1 MSEKETPGRR
11 LISTFPKHFATIL
24 KSAARL
30 LSSVFA
36 CAGSARGGRNGIVPV
51 FDHKIRIHARDDEE
65 CWIEVLHRGFAGQH
79 PCFCQICPAMRPDR
93 LGGRDL
99 LPHAMFRAN
108 AVSRASRTIWIVRG
122 SGAQGNMSLTSD
134 TVDGNVALG
143 HGTTHSFVSTTIT
156 GSTTTLQGG
165 DPANADAKA
174 AATTAKGLA
183 TTGSIPGNHI
193 TGTTTF
199 TGQAGQNVVDLTS
212 INLTGATFTI
222 SGNSTETFVFN
233 LSGTMSLTN
242 HSSIALAGGV
252 TANHVV
258 FNLTGQGNSASFT
271 NSNVN
276 GTVLAMKSSDSIT
289 VSGGTSNGAFMSK
302 GSISITNDE
311 FTADPFT
318 APRPRCRRS

>member
-1 MSEKETPGRR
+1 MQDVAWR
-11 LISTFPKHFATIL
+11 
-24 KSAARL
+24 
-30 LSSVFA
+30 
-36 CAGSARGGRNGIVPV
+36 RNGFVPV

-79 PCFCQICPAMRPDR
+79 PCFCQICTAMRPTAWAVAVCSHTPCFAQTLS
-93 LGGRDL
+93 LGQAGQYGL
-99 LPHAMFRAN
+99 FE
-108 AVSRASRTIWIVRG
+108 VQ
-122 SGAQGNMSLTSD
+122 GAQGNMSLTRD

-143 HGTTHSFVSTTIT
+143 HGTTHSFVSTSIT

-233 LSGTMSLTN
+233 VSSTMSLTN

-276 GTVLAMKSSDSIT
+276 GTILAIKSSD
-289 VSGGTSNGAFMSK
+289 
-302 GSISITNDE
+302 
-311 FTADPFT
+311 
-318 APRPRCRRS
+318 